1 MGVMLKLR
9 EKVFY
14 IYLYEKRIVINY
26 GFHFVYF
33 TAARAVAETDIA
45 LYIGLGVAIAVFTVV
60 AFFVIR
66 LMRRKGRDHVMYDM
80 APSGKSTFNALKN

>member
-1 MGVMLKLR
+1 MH
-9 EKVFY
+9 
-14 IYLYEKRIVINY
+14 LYEKRIVINY